1 MVQRQ
6 TVNGLQTSS
15 GRTIYIHGYHFISN
29 LINSDNLV
37 KIDEIV
43 VTLDS
48 HLPHHIAHAKG
59 WKDSSGQP
67 PAVFSQI
74 TAQQIK
80 DGIWIPANLDLEYCL
95 RYTESLEKKGK
106 FLLTIWPEHCIIGT
120 NGHNV
125 FPPLQEALE
134 EWTSTST
141 RAWSSVMKV

>member
-1 MVQRQ
+1 M
-6 TVNGLQTSS
+6 
-15 GRTIYIHGYHFISN
+15 
-29 LINSDNLV
+29 NSDNLV

-48 HLPHHIAHAKG
+48 HLPNHIAHARG

-80 DGIWIPANLDLEYCL
+80 DDIWIPVNLDPEYCL

-134 EWTSTST
+134 EWTLNST
-141 RAWSSVMKV
+141 RAWTSVMKV